1 MALGSDP
8 NPLHDRDPSF
18 KSTDIAAISAI
29 AQAAVDVELFTI
41 PLYMT
46 SLYSIQGMHQ
56 ITSQG
61 NDFYKGRL
69 WPGPAPS
76 ANPQTANEKAFNII
90 FSVFIQEM
98 LHLQL
103 ASNIATAIGV
113 TPTYTGAPLQS
124 ADHGWIC
131 YGPHLTVIP
140 YIIDLQ
146 DTKDHKDVVV
156 NLGPV
161 SKDQLKLFLAIEE
174 PEKVADKYI
183 DPTKIGKY
191 FPKAPFADWKSG
203 QPLPMFGTIGYMYQ
217 CYKDYLEIEY
227 SDGSTLWEALYAAG
241 QKKGAQQNDMFNNF
255 VAHGH
260 PMREFMGFESTVAL
274 TYPDIAKQQIVQMM
288 NAITDQGEG
297 ATLKFRLLQAQALH
311 LLQAVAP
318 SYQSSQPALESDYPS
333 FSDTGVLEPSAD
345 AKARYEN
352 DKLDHYERFQL
363 VNSMLSEIVTW
374 PQWLASHGPWKAE
387 DLQTPDYPG
396 PGPHDLPSTQQT
408 ADALNAL
415 AQAPGMANYTLL
427 THASIGAIAGVTT
440 VLDDYWNAEQQAKQ
454 TVLFPMPSMGGSGD
468 RMAICWAVFGKA
480 PDLAIGLPPPAKDTL
495 FHACQSLD
503 FNGQGTNDCADVAI
517 FHTCKGSNNCR
528 AQGGCG
534 FVQTF
539 EGSGAP
545 SNCSTQVR
553 ADTMLAVRTFGG
565 CNPFA
570 PGPYSAPSDNK
581 CGSFGGCA
589 VPISA
594 YQLYPKSGHM
604 QLFDFVPDG
613 DGWKSVAIPGDEG
626 QLNFGT
632 GLSVHAIAY
641 KAYQAVMKH
650 RGKTVPDNP
659 APPNTLRLAFPPST

>member
-8 NPLHDRDPSF
+8 NPLHDRDPGF
-18 KSTDIAAISAI
+18 KDVDIAAISAI
-29 AQAAVDVELFTI
+29 AQAAIDVELFTI

-76 ANPQTANEKAFNII
+76 ADPKTANEKAFNII

-113 TPTYTGAPLQS
+113 TPTYTGPALQN

-131 YGPHLTVIP
+131 YGPTLTVIP
-140 YIIDLQ
+140 YIIDLT
-146 DTKDHKDVVV
+146 DTKEHKDVVV
-156 NLGPV
+156 NIGPV
-161 SKDQLKLFLAIEE
+161 SEDQLKLFLAIEE
-174 PEKVADKYI
+174 PEKVAKDYI
-183 DPTKIGKY
+183 DPDKLDKY
-191 FPKAPFADWKSG
+191 FPKAPFANWKPK
-203 QPLPMFGTIGYMYQ
+203 QPLPMFGTIGWMYQ
-217 CYKDYLEIEY
+217 CYKNYLDIGY
-227 SDGSTLWEALYAAG
+227 SDGSTLWEALYSAG

-255 VAHGH
+255 VAGGH

-297 ATLKFRLLQAQALH
+297 ATLKFRLMQAQALH

-333 FSDTGVLEPSAD
+333 FSDTGELEPSAD

-352 DKLDHYERFQL
+352 DKLDHYERFQ
-363 VNSMLSEIVTW
+363 VVASMLPEIVTW

-387 DLQTPDYPG
+387 DLQTPDYGG
-396 PGPHDLPSTQQT
+396 PGPYGLPTTQQT

-415 AQAPGMANYTLL
+415 AHDPGTDNYRTL
-427 THASIGAIAGVTT
+427 TQASIGAIAGVTT
-440 VLDDYWNAEQQAKQ
+440 VLNDYWNAEKQAKQ

-480 PDLAIGLPPPAKDTL
+480 PDLSIGLAPPAQNTL

-503 FNGQGTNDCADVAI
+503 FNGQGTNDCANVAI

-534 FVQTF
+534 FVQMFNT
-539 EGSGAP
+539 GTAP
-545 SNCSTQVR
+545 SNCSSKLK
-553 ADTMLAVRTFGG
+553 AETMLEVRTFGG

-570 PGPYSAPSDNK
+570 DGPYSAPSDNK

-604 QLFDFVPDG
+604 QLFDFVQQSGGGWHAVEIDG
-613 DGWKSVAIPGDEG
+613 AQID
-626 QLNFGT
+626 FGK
-632 GLSVHAIAY
+632 GMSVHAVAY
-641 KAYQAVMKH
+641 KAYQEVMKH
-650 RGKTVPDNP
+650 RGKTVPAEP
-659 APPNTLRLAFPPST
+659 APPNTLRLVFPPST

>member
-1 MALGSDP
+1 MALGTEQ
-8 NPLHDRDPSF
+8 NPLRERNPEF
-18 KSTDIAAISAI
+18 KAVDTLAIRAI
-29 AQAAVDVELFTI
+29 AQAAIDVELFTI

-69 WPGPAPS
+69 WPGPAPT

-103 ASNIATAIGV
+103 ASNIATALGV
-113 TPTYTGAPLQS
+113 KRPLYTSSALQS
-124 ADHGWIC
+124 PTHGWIC

-146 DTKDHKDVVV
+146 DTKEHKDVVV

-161 SKDQLKLFLAIEE
+161 SADQLKLFLAIEE
-174 PEKVADKYI
+174 PEKVAKDYI
-183 DPTKIGKY
+183 DPDKLHKY
-191 FPKAPFADWKSG
+191 FPTVPFDGWTG
-203 QPLPMFGTIGYMYQ
+203 HEPLPMFGTIGWMYQ
-217 CYKDYLEIEY
+217 CYKDYLDIEY
-227 SDGSTLWEALYAAG
+227 SDGTTLFGAVFNPL
-241 QKKGAQQNDMFNNF
+241 AQQNDMFNNF
-255 VAHGH
+255 VAGGH

-274 TYPDIAKQQIVQMM
+274 TYPDIAKQQMVQMM

-297 ATLKFRLLQAQALH
+297 ATLKFRLMQAQALH

-333 FSDTGVLEPSAD
+333 YSDTGKLEPSAD

-352 DKLDHYERFQL
+352 DKFDHYERFQM
-363 VNSMLSEIVTW
+363 VNGMLADIETW
-374 PQWLASHGPWKAE
+374 PQWLAKHGPWKAE

-396 PGPHDLPSTQQT
+396 PGPHNLPTTQQT

-415 AQAPGMANYTLL
+415 AQASGDANYVTL
-427 THASIGAIAGVTT
+427 TRASIGAIAGVTT
-440 VLDDYWNAEQQAKQ
+440 VLDDYWDAAKQ
-454 TVLFPMPSMGGSGD
+454 KQKPVQFPMPSMGGSGD

-480 PDLAIGLPPPAKDTL
+480 PDLSIGLDAPAADTL
-495 FHACQSLD
+495 YHACQSLD
-503 FNGQGTNDCADVAI
+503 WNGAGTNDCANVEI

-534 FVQTF
+534 FVQMVA
-539 EGSGAP
+539 GGG
-545 SNCSTQVR
+545 NCSSPHNCTSLQTE
-553 ADTMLAVRTFGG
+553 TMLQVRTFGG

-570 PGPYSAPSDNK
+570 DGPFSAPSDNK

-594 YQLYPKSGHM
+594 YQLYPNSGHM
-604 QLFDFVPDG
+604 QLYEYTQVDGQWKAEEIEGLQIDFG
-613 DGWKSVAIPGDEG
+613 KGMA
-626 QLNFGT
+626 
-632 GLSVHAIAY
+632 VHAVAY
-641 KAYQAVMKH
+641 DAYVKVMQH
-650 RGKTVPDNP
+650 LGKTVPPQP
-659 APPNTLRLAFPPST
+659 AAPNTLRLVFPPST

>member
-1 MALGSDP
+1 MALSVDR
-8 NPLHDRDPSF
+8 NQLRDRDPSF
-18 KSTDIAAISAI
+18 KPVDIAAIRAI

-113 TPTYTGAPLQS
+113 TPTYTGPALQN

-131 YGPHLTVIP
+131 YGPTLTVIP
-140 YIIDLQ
+140 YIIDLK
-146 DTKDHKDVVV
+146 DTKEHKDVVV

-161 SKDQLKLFLAIEE
+161 SVDQLKLFLAIEE
-174 PEKVADKYI
+174 PEKVAKDYI
-183 DPTKIGKY
+183 DPDKIGKY
-191 FPKAPFADWKSG
+191 FPTVPFANWAPH
-203 QPLPMFGTIGYMYQ
+203 QPLPMFGTIGWMYQ
-217 CYKDYLEIEY
+217 CYKDYLDIEY
-227 SDGSTLWEALYAAG
+227 SDGSTLWEAAFNP
-241 QKKGAQQNDMFNNF
+241 GAQQNDMFNNF
-255 VAHGH
+255 VAGGH

-274 TYPDIAKQQIVQMM
+274 TYPDIAKLQIVQMM
-288 NAITDQGEG
+288 DAITDQGEG
-297 ATLKFRLLQAQALH
+297 ATLKFRLVQARALN
-311 LLQAVAP
+311 LLSAVAP
-318 SYQSSQPALESDYPS
+318 SYQSSQPALESDYPN
-333 FSDTGVLEPSAD
+333 FSDVGKLEPSAD
-345 AKARYEN
+345 AEARYEN
-352 DKLDHYERFQL
+352 DKIDHYERFQI
-363 VNSMLSEIVTW
+363 VYSMLSDIVSW
-374 PQWLASHGPWKAE
+374 PQWLASHGPWKTE

-396 PGPHDLPSTQQT
+396 PDPYHLPTTQQT
-408 ADALNAL
+408 ADALNTL
-415 AQAPGMANYTLL
+415 AGTSANYTLL
-427 THASIGAIAGVTT
+427 TQAAIGAIAGVTT
-440 VLDDYWNAEQQAKQ
+440 VLDDYWNAQKQAQK

-480 PDLAIGLPPPAKDTL
+480 PDLSIGLAPPAKNTL

-503 FNGQGTNDCADVAI
+503 FNGQGTNDCANVAI

-534 FVQTF
+534 FVQMFNT
-539 EGSGAP
+539 GTAP
-545 SNCSTQVR
+545 SNCSSKLK
-553 ADTMLAVRTFGG
+553 AETMLEVRTFGG

-570 PGPYSAPSDNK
+570 NGPYSAPSDNK

-594 YQLYPKSGHM
+594 YQLFPKSGNM
-604 QLFDFVPDG
+604 QLFDFVQESDG
-613 DGWKSVAIPGDEG
+613 SWKPEEIPGATID
-626 QLNFGT
+626 FGK
-632 GLSVHAIAY
+632 GMAVHAIAY
-641 KAYQAVMKH
+641 KAYQKVMEH

>member
-1 MALGSDP
+1 MALGVDR
-8 NPLHDRDPSF
+8 NQLHDRDPAF
-18 KSTDIAAISAI
+18 KPIDLAAIRAI

-103 ASNIATAIGV
+103 ASNIATALGV
-113 TPTYTGAPLQS
+113 TPSYTGPALQN

-131 YGPHLTVIP
+131 YGPTRTIIP
-140 YIIDLQ
+140 YIIDLK
-146 DTKDHKDVVV
+146 DTKEHKDVVV

-161 SKDQLKLFLAIEE
+161 SVDQLKLFLAIEE
-174 PEKVADKYI
+174 PEKVAKDYI
-183 DPTKIGKY
+183 DPDKIGKY
-191 FPKAPFADWKSG
+191 FPTVPFTDWAPH
-203 QPLPMFGTIGYMYQ
+203 QPLPMFGTIGWMYQ
-217 CYKDYLEIEY
+217 CYKDYLDIEY
-227 SDGSTLWEALYAAG
+227 SDASTLWEAAFSP
-241 QKKGAQQNDMFNNF
+241 GAQQNDMFNNF
-255 VAHGH
+255 VAGGH

-274 TYPDIAKQQIVQMM
+274 TYSDIAKGQIVQMM

-297 ATLKFRLLQAQALH
+297 ATLKFRLAQARALH
-311 LLQAVAP
+311 LLAAVAP

-333 FSDTGVLEPSAD
+333 FSDVGKLEPSAD
-345 AKARYEN
+345 AEARYVN
-352 DKLDHYERFQL
+352 DKSDHFERFQM
-363 VNSMLSEIVTW
+363 VYSMLSDIVTW
-374 PQWLASHGPWKAE
+374 PQWLASHGPWTAA

-396 PGPHDLPSTQQT
+396 ADPYHLPTTRQT
-408 ADALNAL
+408 ADALNTL
-415 AQAPGMANYTLL
+415 ARTPANYTLL
-427 THASIGAIAGVTT
+427 TQAAIGAIAGVTT
-440 VLDDYWNAEQQAKQ
+440 VLDDYWNAQKQAQK

-480 PDLAIGLPPPAKDTL
+480 PDLSIGLAPPAKDTL

-503 FNGQGTNDCADVAI
+503 FNGQGSNDCANVAI

-534 FVQTF
+534 FVQMFGT
-539 EGSGAP
+539 GTAP
-545 SNCSTQVR
+545 SNCSSKLK
-553 ADTMLAVRTFGG
+553 AETMLEVRTFGG

-570 PGPYSAPSDNK
+570 DGPYSAPSDNK

-594 YQLYPKSGHM
+594 YQLFPKSGNM
-604 QLFDFVPDG
+604 QLFDFVQESDG
-613 DGWKSVAIPGDEG
+613 SWKSEEIPGATID
-626 QLNFGT
+626 FGK
-632 GLSVHAIAY
+632 GMAVHAIAY
-641 KAYQAVMKH
+641 QAYRKVMEH